1 MQAFKQA
8 NLGPISVNTAL
19 IKKPCGLFQVTSGEC
34 DGPYDADLKCCD
46 MFCEPRPRVLE
57 GSECNP
63 FKEPAIHNN
72 DSTRKA
78 MEAAK
83 QPQEVRPKPALP
95 PKPSATVVAPPLP
108 AASSATDLSEKDRDS
123 EPPPEGSVDQ
133 SPTYSESVQ
142 SGTAGGAGTAST
154 GTPAYVRWAESVQ
167 YLLDDTDGFQL
178 FKQYLVQQCLDH
190 LLMF

>member
-1 MQAFKQA
+1 
-8 NLGPISVNTAL
+8 
-19 IKKPCGLFQVTSGEC
+19 
-34 DGPYDADLKCCD
+34 

-63 FKEPAIHNN
+63 FKEPAAIHNN

-95 PKPSATVVAPPLP
+95 PKPSATVVAPPPLP
-108 AASSATDLSEKDRDS
+108 AAPSSAAPAAAADLSEKDRDS

>member
-1 MQAFKQA
+1 M
-8 NLGPISVNTAL
+8 
-19 IKKPCGLFQVTSGEC
+19 
-34 DGPYDADLKCCD
+34 Y
-46 MFCEPRPRVLE
+46 CEPRPRVLE

-63 FKEPAIHNN
+63 FREPHNEGSN
-72 DSTRKA
+72 KA
-78 MEAAK
+78 MQ
-83 QPQEVRPKPALP
+83 QPSNQEVRQQAAAKPALP
-95 PKPSATVVAPPLP
+95 PKPGAAAAAAAVAAVPVVSDSLKE
-108 AASSATDLSEKDRDS
+108 EKDRDS

-142 SGTAGGAGTAST
+142 SERTGTGGGTAGGGTGTT

-167 YLLDDTDGFQL
+167 SLLDDTDGFQL

>member
-1 MQAFKQA
+1 MDPKQ
-8 NLGPISVNTAL
+8 
-19 IKKPCGLFQVTSGEC
+19 
-34 DGPYDADLKCCD
+34 
-46 MFCEPRPRVLE
+46 
-57 GSECNP
+57 
-63 FKEPAIHNN
+63 
-72 DSTRKA
+72 
-78 MEAAK
+78 

-95 PKPSATVVAPPLP
+95 PKPSAVASTAAPVPAPPP
-108 AASSATDLSEKDRDS
+108 PDLSEKDRDS

-167 YLLDDTDGFQL
+167 FLLDDTDGFQL